1 MEDKLVT
8 LAILTYTKAQILKNV
23 LENEGIETYIH
34 NVNQIQPVV
43 SSGVRLRIKESDLPR
58 ALKITESSTWLSE
71 SIVGEKEP
79 KTENKSNKI
88 LIPVDFSNY
97 SMKACEFA
105 FNLAKTENAEVI
117 LLHVYFTP
125 IYASS
130 LPYGDVFNYQI
141 GDEESVKTIIQKVH
155 SDLNALSEKIKEK
168 VTSGDFPNIK
178 YSCILREGIP
188 EEEILRYA
196 KEQRPMVIIMG
207 TRGKN
212 QKDIDL
218 IGSVTAE
225 VIDRSR
231 TAVLAIPENT
241 PFKQFS
247 EVKRI
252 AFITNFDQRDLIAF
266 EAFFNTWKS
275 FHFSVSLIHLTDSKD
290 TWNEIKLAGIKEYFH
305 KQLSPEHTIVF
316 FWRQNRPEQLQKSLD
331 RKFNIVLCPR
341 LPMYLDYA
349 QDTLQVHG
357 VDWRKFS
364 CNSYQKV
371 YSFSPQ
377 DIPVKYPKNCNILGI
392 QANLWTER
400 IETEDR
406 LDYMLFPRIAALAEN
421 AWTKEM
427 NKNINSF
434 NIRLKKQFDLYKKDH
449 IYYSDPFTPK
459 ETGEPVR

>member
-58 ALKITESSTWLSE
+58 ALKITESSAWLAE
-71 SIVGEKEP
+71 SIVGEKAP
-79 KTENKSNKI
+79 KVEHRTKKV

-97 SMKACEFA
+97 SMKACEFG
-105 FNLAKTENAEVI
+105 FNFAKSYDAEVI

-141 GDEESVKTIIQKVH
+141 GDEESVKTIIQQVH
-155 SDLNALSEKIKEK
+155 SDLNALSDKIKEK
-168 VTSGDFPNIK
+168 VASGEFPDIK

-196 KEQRPMVIIMG
+196 KEQRPKVIIMG
-207 TRGKN
+207 TRGKS

-225 VIDRSR
+225 IIDRSR

-241 PFKQFS
+241 PFKEFN

-252 AFITNFDQRDLIAF
+252 AFLTNFDQRDLIAF

-275 FHFSVSLIHLTDSKD
+275 FHFSVSLIHLAESKD
-290 TWNEIKLAGIKEYFH
+290 TWNEIKLAGIKDYFQ
-305 KQLSPEHTIVF
+305 KQYPGLEIHYDVVM
-316 FWRQNRPEQLQKSLD
+316 NDNLLKGLD
-331 RKFNIVLCPR
+331 KYIKDNQIDIITLTSYKRNIFARLFNPSIARKMIFHS
-341 LPMYLDYA
+341 
-349 QDTLQVHG
+349 DTPLLV
-357 VDWRKFS
+357 
-364 CNSYQKV
+364 
-371 YSFSPQ
+371 
-377 DIPVKYPKNCNILGI
+377 
-392 QANLWTER
+392 
-400 IETEDR
+400 
-406 LDYMLFPRIAALAEN
+406 
-421 AWTKEM
+421 
-427 NKNINSF
+427 IN
-434 NIRLKKQFDLYKKDH
+434 
-449 IYYSDPFTPK
+449 
-459 ETGEPVR
+459 G

>member
-130 LPYGDVFNYQI
+130 LPYGDVF
-141 GDEESVKTIIQKVH
+141 K
-155 SDLNALSEKIKEK
+155 
-168 VTSGDFPNIK
+168 
-178 YSCILREGIP
+178 
-188 EEEILRYA
+188 
-196 KEQRPMVIIMG
+196 
-207 TRGKN
+207 
-212 QKDIDL
+212 
-218 IGSVTAE
+218 
-225 VIDRSR
+225 
-231 TAVLAIPENT
+231 NT

-305 KQLSPEHTIVF
+305 KQYPGLEIHYDVVM
-316 FWRQNRPEQLQKSLD
+316 NDNLLKGLD
-331 RKFNIVLCPR
+331 QYIKDNQIDIITLTSYKRNIFARLFNPSIARKMIFHS
-341 LPMYLDYA
+341 
-349 QDTLQVHG
+349 DTPLLV
-357 VDWRKFS
+357 
-364 CNSYQKV
+364 
-371 YSFSPQ
+371 
-377 DIPVKYPKNCNILGI
+377 
-392 QANLWTER
+392 
-400 IETEDR
+400 
-406 LDYMLFPRIAALAEN
+406 
-421 AWTKEM
+421 
-427 NKNINSF
+427 INS
-434 NIRLKKQFDLYKKDH
+434 
-449 IYYSDPFTPK
+449 
-459 ETGEPVR
+459 

>member
-1 MEDKLVT
+1 MPGHASAASKAYPEFSGGGSPTYPGYTFNPGKDSVYT
-8 LAILTYTKAQILKNV
+8 YLTDILKEVDALFPSQVIHLGGDEVHYGNQDWNTNKDIQDLMKHEKMKNLKDV
-23 LENEGIETYIH
+23 ENYFFQRMADSLLLIH
-34 NVNQIQPVV
+34 NKVAAW
-43 SSGVRLRIKESDLPR
+43 D
-58 ALKITESSTWLSE
+58 
-71 SIVGEKEP
+71 
-79 KTENKSNKI
+79 
-88 LIPVDFSNY
+88 
-97 SMKACEFA
+97 
-105 FNLAKTENAEVI
+105 EV
-117 LLHVYFTP
+117 
-125 IYASS
+125 A
-130 LPYGDVFNYQI
+130 
-141 GDEESVKTIIQKVH
+141 
-155 SDLNALSEKIKEK
+155 
-168 VTSGDFPNIK
+168 
-178 YSCILREGIP
+178 
-188 EEEILRYA
+188 
-196 KEQRPMVIIMG
+196 
-207 TRGKN
+207 
-212 QKDIDL
+212 
-218 IGSVTAE
+218 
-225 VIDRSR
+225 
-231 TAVLAIPENT
+231 
-241 PFKQFS
+241 
-247 EVKRI
+247 
-252 AFITNFDQRDLIAF
+252 
-266 EAFFNTWKS
+266 
-275 FHFSVSLIHLTDSKD
+275 DS
-290 TWNEIKLAGIKEYFH
+290 
-305 KQLSPEHTIVF
+305 QLSPEHTIVF

>member
-141 GDEESVKTIIQKVH
+141 GDEETV
-155 SDLNALSEKIKEK
+155 IKEK
-168 VTSGDFPNIK
+168 IVSGEFPDIK

-196 KEQRPMVIIMG
+196 KEERPIVIIMG

-231 TAVLAIPENT
+231 VPVLAIPENT

-275 FHFSVSLIHLTDSKD
+275 FHFSVFLIHLTESKD

-305 KQLSPEHTIVF
+305 KQYPGLEIHYDVVM
-316 FWRQNRPEQLQKSLD
+316 NNNLLKGLD
-331 RKFNIVLCPR
+331 QYIKDNQIDIITLTSYKRNIFARLFNPSIARKMIFHS
-341 LPMYLDYA
+341 
-349 QDTLQVHG
+349 DTPLLV
-357 VDWRKFS
+357 
-364 CNSYQKV
+364 
-371 YSFSPQ
+371 
-377 DIPVKYPKNCNILGI
+377 
-392 QANLWTER
+392 
-400 IETEDR
+400 
-406 LDYMLFPRIAALAEN
+406 
-421 AWTKEM
+421 
-427 NKNINSF
+427 IN
-434 NIRLKKQFDLYKKDH
+434 
-449 IYYSDPFTPK
+449 
-459 ETGEPVR
+459 G